1 MSDREDDDYVG
12 YRRPPRHGQFRKGQ
26 SGNPRGRPR
35 KKTGPLAVEVEE
47 EWESDAVLR
56 ELLSKKHVVTE
67 GGRRLSLTMLE
78 ILRRKQIM
86 LAGQGNAHA
95 LREINRDDERREAR
109 AAQRKAMAARREE
122 EHAQERIQAD
132 RTSFRSMVAFKATRQ
147 NEWDDAL
154 SQGREEPDF
163 PWPHPDDILLDRSRG
178 QWHVRGPFD
187 ASSVPHYR
195 WIMAERNLAFT
206 QMILAARA
214 RSASE
219 SAWLEFWSLIW
230 NSHDVILPLRWQVGE
245 RYDRELFSHMIAPM
259 RDLREAH
266 EENRRSAEKWKRLSG
281 NDRRDKDTYRIV
293 NGIMAPILAKGGYKS
308 LAQFERAAEEH
319 GGEPPW
325 PRLE

>member
-1 MSDREDDDYVG
+1 MSDRDDDDYVG

-35 KKTGPLAVEVEE
+35 KSKEAKLLIERSELDELQRV
-47 EWESDAVLR
+47 VLDQ
-56 ELLSKKHVVTE
+56 EISVTE
-67 GGRRLSLTMLE
+67 GGRKRTRKAIDVVMRSQTAQAMKGHTVAQRDV
-78 ILRRKQIM
+78 LRRSQE
-86 LAGQGNAHA
+86 LEA
-95 LREINRDDERREAR
+95 RDARREANAR
-109 AAQRKAMAARREE
+109 QREKDE
-122 EHAQERIQAD
+122 AQERIQAGRD
-132 RTSFRSMVAFKATRQ
+132 TFRHMVEFKAKRQ
-147 NEWDDAL
+147 KEWDEAL
-154 SQGREEPDF
+154 AQGREEPDF
-163 PWPHPDDILLDRSRG
+163 PWPHPDDILLDRSRE

-187 ASSVPHYR
+187 ASGVSLYR

-206 QMILAARA
+206 QMVLDARA
-214 RSASE
+214 RSTPKN
-219 SAWLEFWSLIW
+219 AWLEFWSLIW

-245 RYDRELFSHMIAPM
+245 RYDRELFGHMIAPM

-308 LAQFERAAEEH
+308 LAQFERAADEH

-325 PRLE
+325 SRLE